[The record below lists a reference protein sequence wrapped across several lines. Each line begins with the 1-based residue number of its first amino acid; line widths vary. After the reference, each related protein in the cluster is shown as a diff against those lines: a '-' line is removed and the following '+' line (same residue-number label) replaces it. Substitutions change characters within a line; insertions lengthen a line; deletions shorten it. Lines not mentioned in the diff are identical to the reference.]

1 MTENA
6 PTIPPVGP
14 LPSTLPDSDRPHHIE
29 VYHLGR
35 ALNALELV
43 NEYVK
48 GRVDSELL
56 DAIQN
61 HSFREHERTEE
72 RWERLERSIARTEA
86 NQNLLLDHFRTLTAR
101 MNAIEGQHA
110 ANHPVKL
117 SVPPSQREPEV
128 QEA

>member
-1 MTENA
+1 
-6 PTIPPVGP
+6 
-14 LPSTLPDSDRPHHIE
+14 

-61 HSFREHERTEE
+61 HSFREHERAEE
-72 RWERLERSIARTEA
+72 RWERLERGQSRILA
-86 NQNLLLDHFRTLTAR
+86 NQELLLEHFRSLTGR
-101 MNAIEGQHA
+101 LTKLEGQHA
-110 ANHPVKL
+110 GNHPVTL
-117 SVPPSQREPEV
+117 SVPPSTRDHDV
-128 QEA
+128 EAKEA